1 MKGKNTQATPHVL
14 CIMAILLSRNN
25 GIIDGSKGIYQVSDI
40 YGLEQSVNQII
51 MSLKTHD

>member
-1 MKGKNTQATPHVL
+1 
-14 CIMAILLSRNN
+14 MAILLSRNN